1 MIISATKNRRDQFSG
16 GGFTI
21 VELMISMSLASLL
34 LAAVFTAFIM
44 IGRSGMRVINYSVM
58 ETQTRRAFEQLA
70 IDARMTNY
78 FEAYYTGPVITGF
91 KLRIPREDLSGSDE
105 IIYGYD
111 TSASSDGNRFY
122 RTVVAT
128 GVRSNLI
135 YGVKSLTI
143 LRYLPGTTP
152 PYAPVLIP
160 ATTTASTGIKNLQI
174 SVSVLRGGGG
184 VMDTTQV
191 IRSTAFTLRNI

>member
-1 MIISATKNRRDQFSG
+1 
-16 GGFTI
+16 
-21 VELMISMSLASLL
+21 MISMSLALL
-34 LAAVFTAFIM
+34 ILAGVFTAFIM

-58 ETQTRRAFEQLA
+58 EAQTRRAFEQLA

-78 FEAYYTGPVITGF
+78 FEAYYTGSVITGF
-91 KLRIPREDLSGSDE
+91 KLKIPKEDLSGSDE

-111 TSASSDGNRFY
+111 TSSSSDGNRFY

-135 YGVKSLTI
+135 LGVKSLNI
-143 LRYLPGTTP
+143 LRYTPGTSA
-152 PYAPVLIP
+152 PYSPVLIP
-160 ATTTASTGIKNLQI
+160 ASTTSSTGIKNLQI

-184 VMDTTQV
+184 IMDTTQV
-191 IRSTAFTLRNI
+191 IRSTAFTLRNM